1 MKLTNYQKNWIIA
14 GVSFLICAG
23 ISMALGFGISS
34 ITKTPVKARE
44 AEQNESVSDD
54 VTTPEPSGTEQIDD
68 AVGTVVIKDLSA
80 DERDAIQAAK
90 DGNIK
95 DYYLSENK
103 DSGNRPLSASHFAE
117 TMKATYGKKVRVFMS
132 EPKSIG
138 LSFVLRE
145 ENGEN
150 TIYILDQ
157 LKEKNVQATF
167 IVDLDYTMN
176 NPTVIERILNDG
188 HTLATMGSAI
198 YADGFPSLSLE
209 EQNVNAMDIQRY
221 LRMNYDYEIQDF
233 YFYNDKYSEQSI
245 ELLTRMGYNVDFYTV
260 CYPDY
265 DPSAEIDA
273 NAFLGAM
280 ESAVH
285 EGAIY
290 TFHTVNSASLLVV
303 PALIT
308 SLRDQGYTVGP
319 IQ

>member
-1 MKLTNYQKNWIIA
+1 MKLTNYQKNWIVA
-14 GVSFLICAG
+14 GISFLICAG

-44 AEQNESVSDD
+44 SGQNESVADNE
-54 VTTPEPSGTEQIDD
+54 TTPEPSDSEPVDD
-68 AVGTVVIKDLSA
+68 TPGTVIIADLSA
-80 DERDAIQAAK
+80 DERDAIAAAK
-90 DGNIK
+90 DGTIK
-95 DYYLSENK
+95 DYYLSDNK
-103 DSGNRPLSASHFAE
+103 DSGNRPISASQLSE
-117 TMKATYGKKVRVFMS
+117 TMKASYGKKVRVFMS
-132 EPKSIG
+132 DPKSIG

-167 IVDLDYTMN
+167 IVDLDYTIN
-176 NPTVIERILNDG
+176 NPTVIERIIGDG
-188 HTLATMGSAI
+188 HTLASMGSAI
-198 YADGFPSLSLE
+198 YAEGFPSLSLE

-233 YFYNDKYSEQSI
+233 HFYNDKYSEQSI
-245 ELLTRMGYNVDFYTV
+245 ELLTRMGYNIDFYTV

-265 DPSAEIDA
+265 DAGAEIDA

-285 EGAIY
+285 DGAIY

-319 IQ
+319 IE